1 MRKRKKISLIKTIL
15 IITEGSTEK
24 DYFLE
29 YKKIK
34 TLNGVTITPKQSK
47 HSSLKEI
54 VKFGLEE
61 IIENKKHNYYEA
73 IWIVYDRDVQ
83 KTFSNSVKADLLK
96 FKKKGGF
103 VADSYPCFELW
114 LLSHYSF
121 PRAFYNNQKEVI
133 NNLEKYLKNYSKQQ
147 KTTSTVGYFSKTI
160 TNIDK
165 AVKNCSKLDKQNID
179 KDTIRSVSN
188 VYNLINNI
196 DEFK

>member
-61 IIENKKHNYYEA
+61 IIENKKHN
-73 IWIVYDRDVQ
+73 
-83 KTFSNSVKADLLK
+83 
-96 FKKKGGF
+96 
-103 VADSYPCFELW
+103 
-114 LLSHYSF
+114 
-121 PRAFYNNQKEVI
+121 
-133 NNLEKYLKNYSKQQ
+133 
-147 KTTSTVGYFSKTI
+147 
-160 TNIDK
+160 
-165 AVKNCSKLDKQNID
+165 
-179 KDTIRSVSN
+179 
-188 VYNLINNI
+188 
-196 DEFK
+196 